1 MVEHHLKVYLD
12 LLMITIFFV
21 FSSVYVFLYFVPIID
36 ISLIFHSSP
45 YMSLG
50 YNTSNLGYKY
60 LDFSSDQIYNACHV
74 RFHEMCFFFM
84 FWIDTTYAFP
94 ICDRFS
100 TSLDL
105 FSITSASSCVY
116 HNPISQFLFLIDDLH
131 L

>member
-21 FSSVYVFLYFVPIID
+21 FSSVYIFLYFVLIID

-60 LDFSSDQIYNACHV
+60 LDFSSDQIYSACHV
-74 RFHEMCFFFM
+74 RFHEMCFFFHVLN
-84 FWIDTTYAFP
+84 
-94 ICDRFS
+94 R
-100 TSLDL
+100 
-105 FSITSASSCVY
+105 
-116 HNPISQFLFLIDDLH
+116 HH
-131 L
+131 LCLPYL